1 MLTPLSARY
10 LDLPQQS
17 RLPARTRGGARQP
30 RSRAHACP
38 LSHAAESL
46 PFADA
51 ECGTTTAGRHE
62 ICRRL
67 VQTSF
72 VVLVEIAAPEYV
84 STNAFFVATAG
95 VCMQLYFLPYAEDDD
110 DTLEVAFQFNLFLSL
125 FGLVIMQENLGYDL
139 EGSWQEKLLMACP
152 CPTVQ

>member
-10 LDLPQQS
+10 LDLPQHY

-30 RSRAHACP
+30 RSRARACP
-38 LSHAAESL
+38 FSHAAESL
-46 PFADA
+46 PFAAA
-51 ECGTTTAGRHE
+51 ECGTTTAGRYE

-84 STNAFFVATAG
+84 SMYALFVSIAEIEVPVT
-95 VCMQLYFLPYAEDDD
+95 QLNSDAVYTRCVHPF
-110 DTLEVAFQFNLFLSL
+110 
-125 FGLVIMQENLGYDL
+125 
-139 EGSWQEKLLMACP
+139 
-152 CPTVQ
+152 TVQYP